1 MSFLEIL
8 DFLLPIASFVA
19 FMLGIPMGA
28 WIRRKVR

>member
-8 DFLLPIASFVA
+8 DFLLPIASFFA

-28 WIRRKVR
+28 WIRRKLR

>member
-1 MSFLEIL
+1 MSFPEIL
-8 DFLLPIASFVA
+8 DSLLPIASFFA

>member
-1 MSFLEIL
+1 MAFLEIL
-8 DFLLPIASFVA
+8 DFFLPIASFFA